1 MNVLVVSGWWPVSRG
16 LCPIWRWRERTQCGY
31 PSILLLSARLLTP
44 QHEPQFVC
52 VTPAARQPSS
62 WWWENPVREDI
73 VQNNIPGEWSGVLS
87 ISWNFA
93 VIFSTNSELVMLCE
107 HGELV
112 QYIAK
117 FLLIKLK
124 TLFKHIYIACL
135 EDLCSASFGMATEVY
150 SFETINV
157 SNQQELG

>member
-1 MNVLVVSGWWPVSRG
+1 
-16 LCPIWRWRERTQCGY
+16 
-31 PSILLLSARLLTP
+31 
-44 QHEPQFVC
+44 
-52 VTPAARQPSS
+52 
-62 WWWENPVREDI
+62 
-73 VQNNIPGEWSGVLS
+73 
-87 ISWNFA
+87 
-93 VIFSTNSELVMLCE
+93 MLCE